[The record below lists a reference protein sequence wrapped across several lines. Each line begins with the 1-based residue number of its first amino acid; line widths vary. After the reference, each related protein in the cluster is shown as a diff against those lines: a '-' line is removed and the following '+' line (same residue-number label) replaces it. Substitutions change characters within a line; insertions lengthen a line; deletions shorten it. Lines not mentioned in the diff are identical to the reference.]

1 MRRINDAPQFTL
13 DNTSAPCTG
22 ADGDAARLTEFGL
35 LSVTSKWRFR
45 DVSLF
50 IASVTHFCA
59 DDFFRR
65 ADDFLC
71 RANHLEQRAD
81 ASLTSADHF
90 VRRADDFVTSA
101 DGFVRRADGL
111 R

>member
-50 IASVTHFCA
+50 IASVTRFC
-59 DDFFRR
+59 

-101 DGFVRRADGL
+101 DHFVRRADGL